1 MSKRKPVARIVF
13 ENYRDEFV
21 IIANAPVEV
30 LVVDH
35 TWPDRDEPR
44 RVLHRPSV
52 QPAGVTRE
60 FEKLREK
67 KNHGKRCPA
76 CKHSIPLCICQRV
89 DEE

>member
-1 MSKRKPVARIVF
+1 MTKRKPVARIVF

-21 IIANAPVEV
+21 IMADAPVEV

-35 TWPDRDEPR
+35 TWESDKPR
-44 RVLHRPSV
+44 RVLHRPCV
-52 QPAGVTRE
+52 QPMGVTRA

-67 KNHGKRCPA
+67 KSHGKRCPA

>member
-1 MSKRKPVARIVF
+1 MSKRKAVARIVF

-21 IIANAPVEV
+21 ITADAPVEV

-35 TWPDRDEPR
+35 TWPEQPR
-44 RVLHRPSV
+44 RAIHRPSV
-52 QPAGVTRE
+52 RSEEVRRE

>member
-1 MSKRKPVARIVF
+1 VARVVF

-21 IIANAPVEV
+21 ITADAPVEV

-44 RVLHRPSV
+44 RTLHHPPVRSEEV
-52 QPAGVTRE
+52 RRK

-67 KNHGKRCPA
+67 ESRSKRCPA

>member
-21 IIANAPVEV
+21 ITADAPVEV

-35 TWPDRDEPR
+35 TWEHDGPR
-44 RVLHRPSV
+44 RVLHHPPV
-52 QPAGVTRE
+52 CCADVTRE

-67 KNHGKRCPA
+67 RCPA
-76 CKHSIPLCICQRV
+76 CKHSISLCICQRV
-89 DEE
+89 DEG

>member
-21 IIANAPVEV
+21 ITADAPVEV

-35 TWPDRDEPR
+35 TWESDKPR
-44 RVLHRPSV
+44 RTRHRPCVRSADV
-52 QPAGVTRE
+52 AKE
-60 FEKLREK
+60 FAKPRD
-67 KNHGKRCPA
+67 RCPA
-76 CKHSIPLCICQRV
+76 CKHSIPLCTCQRM

>member
-21 IIANAPVEV
+21 ITADAPVEV

-35 TWPDRDEPR
+35 TWPDQPR
-44 RVLHRPSV
+44 RVLQRPCV
-52 QPAGVTRE
+52 QPAAVARE

-67 KNHGKRCPA
+67 KNRSKRCPA

>member
-13 ENYRDEFV
+13 ENHRDEFV
-21 IIANAPVEV
+21 ITADAPVEV

-35 TWPDRDEPR
+35 TWDRDEPR
-44 RVLHRPSV
+44 RVLHRPAV
-52 QPAGVTRE
+52 RRTEVRRE
-60 FEKLREK
+60 FEKL
-67 KNHGKRCPA
+67 RCPA

>member
-21 IIANAPVEV
+21 IIADAHVEV

-35 TWPDRDEPR
+35 TWPDQPR

-52 QPAGVTRE
+52 QPAAVTRE

-67 KNHGKRCPA
+67 KNRSNRCPA
-76 CKHSIPLCICQRV
+76 CKHLIPLCTCQRV

>member
-21 IIANAPVEV
+21 IIADAPVEV

-35 TWPDRDEPR
+35 TWEGDKPR
-44 RVLHRPSV
+44 RMLHRPSV
-52 QPAGVTRE
+52 RHAQVTRE

-67 KNHGKRCPA
+67 KNHNKRCPA
-76 CKHSIPLCICQRV
+76 CKHSIPFCICQRV